1 MHDLIAAQD
10 ILKTAVNTAALRDL
24 KQITSVTV
32 RLGTLVQ
39 HGQAITPQNLKF
51 NFNLVRKNT
60 VAAIET
66 PRGILLH
73 YYETDRLGILKNV
86 NIITPTAQMINNL
99 EVDLEHYLRAA
110 RRHAPDA
117 RKLGTLIRA
126 YDPCMTCATH

>member
-10 ILKTAVNTAALRDL
+10 ILKTAVHTAALRDL

-60 VAAIET
+60 VAAKARLIIKKT
-66 PRGILLH
+66 ASNSISVVSIRG
-73 YYETDRLGILKNV
+73 K
-86 NIITPTAQMINNL
+86 
-99 EVDLEHYLRAA
+99 
-110 RRHAPDA
+110 
-117 RKLGTLIRA
+117 K
-126 YDPCMTCATH
+126 